1 MRKNQ
6 SLSAFDGHIYV
17 SEDEPD
23 QIRRAGDKG
32 ETSDSS
38 VSPPDSPS
46 SQRRPSHGSFNQT
59 PVWPQSYRQSMDA
72 YSSFASPG
80 ISFLSPGISHTSASY
95 LSSSLKRRAKSTD
108 KLSPLIT
115 TLLPT
120 KADKTE
126 TPTYDQVPIVPSH
139 YASFKATEDVHGIPP
154 ACSGTQAA
162 LNGINVLCGVGVL
175 TTPYAVKEGGWLGL
189 GLLFVF
195 AIVSWYTGLLLRQ
208 CLDSQIGLETY
219 PDIGQAAFGMTGRLI
234 ISIILYVEL
243 YACCVEF
250 LILEGDNLSA
260 LFPNAKISF
269 NGFQLTATELFTIMT
284 AIFVLPTVWLRNL
297 SLLSYVSAGGV
308 IASVLVVLCVIWVGV
323 VDGVGFHESG
333 PLLNISN
340 IPVSIGLY
348 GFCFSGHAVFPNIY
362 ISLKKPSQFT
372 AILTTS
378 FIICTVMYG
387 GMAVMGFTMFGD
399 ETESQITLNL
409 PKNLVASK
417 IALWTTVVNPF
428 TKYALTIT
436 PVALSLEELFPSV
449 GSSWKGCGVSMGIRT
464 ILVVSTLCVALLVP
478 FFGYVM
484 SLIGSLL
491 SMTVCL
497 ILPAACF
504 LKIAGGKSTMF
515 QRMFCTFIMVIAT
528 VCAITGTYSS
538 LLGIIESLGS

>member
-1 MRKNQ
+1 MRKNH

-17 SEDEPD
+17 SEDD
-23 QIRRAGDKG
+23 RGNQG

-38 VSPPDSPS
+38 MSPPESPL
-46 SQRRPSHGSFNQT
+46 QRGPSHGSFNQT

-80 ISFLSPGISHTSASY
+80 ISFLSPNIPHASASSY
-95 LSSSLKRRAKSTD
+95 LSSSFRWRHKSTD

-115 TLLPT
+115 SVPPT
-120 KADKTE
+120 KADKSE
-126 TPTYDQVPIVPSH
+126 TSTYEPIPSMPSKH
-139 YASFKATEDVHGIPP
+139 ASFKAIEDVHGVPHG
-154 ACSGTQAA
+154 CSATQAA

-195 AIVSWYTGLLLRQ
+195 AIVSWYTGILLRR
-208 CLDSQIGLETY
+208 CLDSQVGLETY

-234 ISIILYVEL
+234 ISIILYAEL

-269 NGFQLTATELFTIMT
+269 NGFQLTAAELFMIMT

-308 IASVLVVLCVIWVGV
+308 IASFLVVLCVIWVGV
-323 VDGVGFHESG
+323 VDGVGFHKSG
-333 PLLNISN
+333 PLLTISN
-340 IPVSIGLY
+340 IPLSIGLY
-348 GFCFSGHAVFPNIY
+348 GFCYSGHAVFPNIY

-378 FIICTVMYG
+378 FIICTTMYG
-387 GMAVMGFTMFGD
+387 GMAIMGFTMFGD
-399 ETESQITLNL
+399 ETQSQITLNL
-409 PKNLVASK
+409 PQQLVASK

-436 PVALSLEELFPSV
+436 PVALSLEELFPTL
-449 GSSWKGCGVSMGIRT
+449 GSSWKGYGISMGIRT

-491 SMTVCL
+491 SMLVCL

-504 LKIAGGKSTMF
+504 LKITGSKATTF
-515 QRMFCTFIMVIAT
+515 QRIFCIFIILIGT
-528 VCAITGTYSS
+528 TCTITGTYSS
-538 LLGIIESLGS
+538 LVGIVESFGS

>member
-1 MRKNQ
+1 M
-6 SLSAFDGHIYV
+6 
-17 SEDEPD
+17 SEDENH
-23 QIRRAGDKG
+23 DKS
-32 ETSDSS
+32 EFSDSS
-38 VSPPDSPS
+38 SCPSDSPLI
-46 SQRRPSHGSFNQT
+46 RGPSHGSFNQT

-72 YSSFASPG
+72 FSSFVSPG
-80 ISFLSPGISHTSASY
+80 ISFLSPGISHVSSSFI
-95 LSSSLKRRAKSTD
+95 SSSLKRRAKSTE
-108 KLSPLIT
+108 KLSPLT
-115 TLLPT
+115 ASLLPT
-120 KADKTE
+120 KSEKTE
-126 TPTYDQVPIVPSH
+126 TPTHESVPSVASK
-139 YASFKATEDVHGIPP
+139 YPSFKAAEAAHGMPQG
-154 ACSGTQAA
+154 CSATQAA

-175 TTPYAVKEGGWLGL
+175 TTPYAVREGGWLGL

-195 AIVSWYTGLLLRQ
+195 AIVSWYTGLLLRR

-219 PDIGQAAFGMTGRLI
+219 PDIGQAAFGMTGRFI

-260 LFPNAKISF
+260 LFPSAQISVS
-269 NGFQLTATELFTIMT
+269 GFQLTGTQLFTIMT

-297 SLLSYVSAGGV
+297 NLLSYVSAGGV

-323 VDGVGFHESG
+323 IDGVGFHKSG
-333 PLLNISN
+333 PLLTISN

-348 GFCFSGHAVFPNIY
+348 GFCYSGHAVFPNIY
-362 ISLKKPSQFT
+362 ISLKKPSQYT

-378 FIICTVMYG
+378 FIICTTMYG
-387 GMAVMGFTMFGD
+387 GMAIMGFTMFGED
-399 ETESQITLNL
+399 TESQITLNL
-409 PKNLVASK
+409 PKHLVASK

-436 PVALSLEELFPSV
+436 PVALSLEELFPSL
-449 GSSWKGCGVSMGIRT
+449 GYSWKSYCLSMSIRT

-491 SMTVCL
+491 SMLVCL

-504 LKIAGGKSTMF
+504 LKIAGNTATLF
-515 QRMFCTFIMVIAT
+515 QRIFCVLILLIGIT
-528 VCAITGTYSS
+528 CAITGTYAS
-538 LLGIIESLGS
+538 LVGIIESFASE

>member
-1 MRKNQ
+1 MRKNE

-17 SEDEPD
+17 SEDEMT
-23 QIRRAGDKG
+23 RGGDKS
-32 ETSDSS
+32 EMSDSS
-38 VSPPDSPS
+38 SPS
-46 SQRRPSHGSFNQT
+46 SESPLVARGLSQGSFNQT

-80 ISFLSPGISHTSASY
+80 ISFLSPGISHVSASFM
-95 LSSSLKRRAKSTD
+95 SSSLKRRAKSSD
-108 KLSPLIT
+108 KLSPFT
-115 TLLPT
+115 ATLLPT
-120 KADKTE
+120 KADTTE
-126 TPTYDQVPIVPSH
+126 TPNFEGVPSVASK
-139 YASFKATEDVHGIPP
+139 YPSFKSAEAAHGVPLG
-154 ACSGTQAA
+154 CSATQAA

-189 GLLFVF
+189 VLLFVF
-195 AIVSWYTGLLLRQ
+195 AIVSWYTGLLLRR

-219 PDIGQAAFGMTGRLI
+219 PDIGQAAFGMTGRFL

-260 LFPNAKISF
+260 LFPSANISF
-269 NGFQLTATELFTIMT
+269 NGFQLTGTEMFTIMT

-323 VDGVGFHESG
+323 IDGVGFHKSG
-333 PLLNISN
+333 PLLTISN
-340 IPVSIGLY
+340 IPISIGLY
-348 GFCFSGHAVFPNIY
+348 GFCYSGHAVFPNIY

-378 FIICTVMYG
+378 FIICTTMYA
-387 GMAVMGFTMFGD
+387 GMAVMGFTMFGA
-399 ETESQITLNL
+399 ETLSQITLNL
-409 PKNLVASK
+409 PKHLVASK

-436 PVALSLEELFPSV
+436 PVALSLEELFPSLV
-449 GSSWKGCGVSMGIRT
+449 YSWKSYWMSLIIRS
-464 ILVVSTLCVALLVP
+464 ILVMSTLCVALLVP
-478 FFGYVM
+478 FFGYMM

-491 SMTVCL
+491 SMLVCL

-504 LKIAGGKSTMF
+504 LKIAGNTATLF
-515 QRMFCTFIMVIAT
+515 QRMLCVLIIVIGI
-528 VCAITGTYSS
+528 VCAVTGTYASLVGILESFSS
-538 LLGIIESLGS
+538 D